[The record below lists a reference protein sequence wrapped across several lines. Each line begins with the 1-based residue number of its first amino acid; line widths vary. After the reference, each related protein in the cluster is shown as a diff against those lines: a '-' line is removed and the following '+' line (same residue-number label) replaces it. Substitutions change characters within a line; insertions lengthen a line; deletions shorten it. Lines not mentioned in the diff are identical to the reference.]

1 MGPHKLTGQS
11 DYGMCN
17 LTSYHHHHHHL
28 QHQHH
33 HHHHHH
39 PLIASKVHRILCCHQ
54 VVFISLQSPLK
65 MSPKLIIISA
75 VILLG
80 SSTHHSCITGIGNLS
95 GLFHWSC
102 LLWPFC
108 YGLTT
113 ILLLFFHKI
122 SSYMVTRLCT

>member
-11 DYGMCN
+11 EYGMCY
-17 LTSYHHHHHHL
+17 LTSYHHHHHL

-33 HHHHHH
+33 YH

-65 MSPKLIIISA
+65 MSSKLIIIPA
-75 VILLG
+75 VILLV

-95 GLFHWSC
+95 GLFHWSWF
-102 LLWPFC
+102 LWSFC
-108 YGLTT
+108 YGLLT

-122 SSYMVTRLCT
+122 SSYMVTILCT